1 MGSFGEGFATGFF
14 NKLSEG
20 IDKRNEDAR
29 TYFNQQV
36 ETARTLG
43 IENRRR
49 AGAAIDE
56 SVNVAKRLQAMGV
69 PKDIIMAQANMDPAG
84 LGDFYSQVEKLRLE
98 ANVPIDEEFFR
109 SVYKLSGTFKAPNED
124 FNTFFAKIY
133 GPIVSAAKEDPEGF
147 KQDPEGS
154 IWNKAFGV
162 GAMDRARDRL
172 STTEVV
178 PGMTAEQAIAQGDT
192 PRPNKVGGES
202 FVTVDPEALKK
213 AAGSSESI
221 NPQTMDV
228 IDKKFI
234 EIAGEVETQLTSS
247 TDENG
252 NPRFD
257 LNDDSSQ
264 ALLKH
269 ATNKA
274 TYDKIKELY
283 TGDEKYLSYIRTR
296 YNLDENGMPIGAEE
310 PTEGATELPPPNVG
324 VGGPNK
330 DAPVEATTEPVEKSL
345 EERTQ
350 AFKDQYA
357 PEGNAWSLNPP
368 PSVSMTDLQGV
379 KATLEFKTKNA
390 DGTVT
395 YVDKATGEE
404 FTGTIEEFVQRNG
417 N

>member
-1 MGSFGEGFATGFF
+1 MGGFGEGFATGFF

-20 IDKRNEDAR
+20 IDTRNEDAR
-29 TYFNQQV
+29 KYFNTQV

-43 IENRRR
+43 LENRRR
-49 AGAAIDE
+49 SSAIIDE
-56 SVNVAKRLQAMGV
+56 SVSVAKRLQAMGV

-98 ANVPIDEEFFR
+98 ANIPVDENFFR
-109 SVYKLSGTFKAPNED
+109 SVYKLSGTFQAPDED
-124 FNTFFAKIY
+124 FNTFFSKIY
-133 GPIVSAAKEDPEGF
+133 GPIVSAAKEDPDGF

-154 IWNKAFGV
+154 IWAKAFGV
-162 GAMDRARDRL
+162 GAMDRARDKL
-172 STTEVV
+172 ATTEVV

-202 FVTVDPEALKK
+202 FVTVDPEALKR
-213 AAGSSESI
+213 AAGSSESV

-228 IDKKFI
+228 IDKKFL
-234 EIAGEVETQLTSS
+234 EIAGEVETELTSS
-247 TDENG
+247 GE
-252 NPRFD
+252 FD
-257 LNDDSSQ
+257 LNDPASLE
-264 ALLKH
+264 LLGHTVK
-269 ATNKA
+269 KA

-283 TGDEKYLSYIRTR
+283 VGEEKYLSYIRTR
-296 YNLDENGMPIGAEE
+296 YNLDENGVPIGAEE
-310 PTEGATELPPPNVG
+310 PTKGVTELPPPDTD
-324 VGGPNK
+324 VGGLNK
-330 DAPVEATTEPVEKSL
+330 DATVEATTEPVEKPL

-379 KATLEFKTKNA
+379 KAILEFKTKNA

-395 YVDKATGEE
+395 YVDKTTGEE